1 MKSGGNYVFSGA
13 QMYNWI
19 YSIQA
24 GSVLRIPNVERGDTG
39 RYICTDENGRMQYI
53 KLKIEGNIELTGHL
67 KKAMCGNEC
76 GDYITV
82 SEFRT

>member
-1 MKSGGNYVFSGA
+1 MFNL
-13 QMYNWI
+13 I

-67 KKAMCGNEC
+67 KKAMCENEC